1 MKKQNSS
8 KDKNEK
14 RGMEDY
20 NIRTARNYVSGEPAP
35 SSANHK
41 LENVKRDT

>member
-8 KDKNEK
+8 KDKNNEK

-41 LENVKRDT
+41 FENVKK